1 MIRSVSFNLFP
12 LLVIIAFQHLAVNA
26 FVSRRAK
33 CSIECYTKCANSG
46 TPIAVYC
53 NCPLSIKN
61 DLCNSVTEQLLT
73 DKTVER
79 LIESDSGYKDIRTI
93 WLKVAPVP
101 GAFIYIFEFSIQ
113 QSFDRPIWTFAGA
126 SSSPQITFAVPDACR
141 DYQFRTIVVIR
152 STDTAQQL
160 TVFRP
165 KSIPPQ
171 LPPFTVPKES
181 IQLDQPKQSKDKRMV
196 HLSVSWQNP
205 FGYDDVDVYGYSP
218 PTAYPIRCQ
227 TPDDQIASPRLELV
241 QGGAKMH
248 LTIPADAL
256 RGKCRIYMEVRML
269 PRCVRIEPFDV
280 QISVELDCQKFPD
293 LHFCQKENGPKCT
306 DVVDLWGKD
315 NGEVIVVWQRPAAGA
330 RLPTK
335 NPPLFYTVHWG
346 PVQSPQD
353 FPSTVSRRIVR
364 NVEQRVPGNQ
374 TKLELSGVR
383 PGIQYGLQICAF
395 FSEVPVP
402 PEESPFRTEPV
413 IPFTCTPCT
422 HPPLL
427 NAGGG
432 NVSKSC
438 IDCSKIEQAKEPTT
452 QMPSASAPRHSV
464 QFISAD
470 TAVLDVFGANVLA
483 GEGNAV
489 TTTAPERGEGWGRV
503 DTANGKSI
511 QTTTAQIIQTTMA
524 PERGE
529 GWGRVDTANGKSIQ
543 TTTAQIIQTTM
554 APERGEGWGRVDT
567 ANGKSIQ
574 TTTAQIIQTTMA
586 PERGEGWGRVD
597 TANGKSIQTTT
608 AQIIQTTTAP
618 ERGEGWGRVDTA
630 NGKSIQTT
638 TAQIIQTTM
647 APERGEGWGRVDT
660 ANGKSIQTTTAQI
673 IQTTMAPER
682 GEGWGRVDTANG
694 KSIQTTTAQIIQ
706 TTTAPERGEGWNR
719 VDTAN
724 GQIIRQSHSK
734 THKTEVPLEL
744 SKVEKAAKK
753 EELTTMEVTTKVKDV
768 SETPE
773 VGKKPETEG
782 NAMSGRRTS
791 EGVRTANTVKTK
803 TGMMPNKSEENMT
816 NEGRVS
822 TSTMMN
828 TRTTTMKMGK
838 TEEKKRTKADAEQRR
853 GDEKRRASEEVER
866 ALKEEDE
873 WIKTEEK
880 KRTKADAEQRRGD
893 EKRRA
898 SEEGERAL
906 KEEDEWIKTEEK
918 KAEDGGM
925 GKKKT
930 KGWRTNSDKERGA
943 TATDIRATM
952 TASTVTSTTKMK
964 ARETPAGSGSTT
976 TETLTEGKRNETEG
990 KESRNGPNSVQKE
1003 QHNHLQQ
1010 QTRSRIK
1017 NEGEEGDQQQHKPE
1031 RNAGAFGQFDR
1042 RKWMFAAPALFLFG
1056 LFVGLAFLLLL
1067 VVRRRKTR
1075 HRQNSILISNSQPN
1089 SRKYG
1094 RQKMRFPTGRSMP
1107 SVNGTSPSCSPSC
1120 SPSSAASSVSTVES
1134 RLGTGTSAAVQQLRG
1149 ERERT
1154 LPSVTADCG
1163 GTPLPSGVNY
1173 CGGTPLPSGVNY
1185 CGGTPLPSGA
1195 NYFTDNTARD
1205 NADLIKT
1212 EIGQAFGPGTVERE
1226 RNTVQRKR
1234 RRTSRLLVPTAWGLL
1249 PYRYRLQNTE
1259 NLGPE
1264 LYDSASSSSSRKW
1277 PLFCSLVSAFFRF
1290 LAPPA
1295 KKAKGTKNICGKW
1308 MRMLAFGGGGGREE
1322 SGRRRRKIGV
1332 VDEGMHVEDACRE
1345 PERGK
1350 EDGDV
1355 QQMKHSGRDEKEE
1368 EDELEHL
1375 RTEGAGGK
1383 RVVLSKEKNGKESF
1397 GEQKEATR
1405 EEQRAEEMQLMA
1417 SRKLSK
1423 STSDLPNADLLME
1436 YQRRRGGAREEE
1448 AAAAATSDGE
1458 EHRHRMGAAGTKGR
1472 KKLFLALFSA
1482 VLISFKI
1489 CKFVASSEVLVWNR
1503 NSPHRQVNIR
1513 PLEKV
1518 LPLRMPL
1525 INDFVGGVGGSR
1537 FKITPV
1543 ENRYKRGR
1551 WEVWDYYEDGA
1562 KRGNARRGEQMPP
1575 PPSFS
1580 PPAHLLL
1587 PQSPSATAPAGQ
1599 TPSASHC
1606 HPPPMPRRNSFQLVT
1621 IRNIAIADE
1630 QRRNPSE
1637 PISASQERLNKLSSD
1652 DVAKALICCPS
1663 PSLCAS
1669 AVPLSSPP
1677 SHLHPPHVQLLPQ
1690 LQPLH
1695 AQLPAISDS
1704 SRATTPRIVEP
1715 ENGEGEMRID
1725 RRHSNGGRGSTN
1737 SDATQHSFVMLL
1749 NQFGLEKSL
1758 TIGVEN
1764 VLMCPVSSDN
1774 EKLQLNGLP
1783 ITFCLASPA
1792 PSPPQTMSASFGP
1805 GQMQFDQQKGRKM
1818 SGERRTAVARR
1829 SSSASTGAVPA
1840 AQKGDGVVAID
1851 SKIEQAMDLVKAH
1864 LIYAVRDEMELL
1876 RARIVHLE
1884 ATVVQLETE
1893 NAILRQHIPR
1903 EVLDRLSQQQKTSH
1917 LQHNASVAAIAQ

>member
-1 MIRSVSFNLFP
+1 MIRSVLFNLLP
-12 LLVIIAFQHLAVNA
+12 LLVIITFQHLAVNA

-141 DYQFRTIVVIR
+141 DYQFRTIVVLR

-171 LPPFTVPKES
+171 LPSFTVPKES
-181 IQLDQPKQSKDKRMV
+181 IQLDQPKQSKDKRTV

-293 LHFCQKENGPKCT
+293 LHFCQKENGPKCS

-315 NGEVIVVWQRPAAGA
+315 NGEVIVVWQRPTAGA

-335 NPPLFYTVHWG
+335 NAPLFYTVHWG
-346 PVQSPQD
+346 PAQSPQD
-353 FPSTVSRRIVR
+353 FPSIVSRRIVR

-413 IPFTCTPCT
+413 IPFTCTPCNQ
-422 HPPLL
+422 PLL

-438 IDCSKIEQAKEPTT
+438 IDCSKIEQAKEATT
-452 QMPSASAPRHSV
+452 QTPSASAPRHSV

-483 GEGNAV
+483 GGGNAA
-489 TTTAPERGEGWGRV
+489 TTTAPERGEGWSRV
-503 DTANGKSI
+503 DPGNG
-511 QTTTAQIIQTTMA
+511 Q
-524 PERGE
+524 
-529 GWGRVDTANGKSIQ
+529 
-543 TTTAQIIQTTM
+543 
-554 APERGEGWGRVDT
+554 
-567 ANGKSIQ
+567 
-574 TTTAQIIQTTMA
+574 
-586 PERGEGWGRVD
+586 
-597 TANGKSIQTTT
+597 SIQTTT

-618 ERGEGWGRVDTA
+618 ERGEGWSRVDTA
-630 NGKSIQTT
+630 NGQSIQTT
-638 TAQIIQTTM
+638 TAQIIQSTT
-647 APERGEGWGRVDT
+647 APKRGEGWNRVDT
-660 ANGKSIQTTTAQI
+660 ANGQ
-673 IQTTMAPER
+673 
-682 GEGWGRVDTANG
+682 
-694 KSIQTTTAQIIQ
+694 SIQTTTAQIIQ
-706 TTTAPERGEGWNR
+706 TTTAPERGEGWSR

-724 GQIIRQSHSK
+724 GQSIQTKTTTAPERGEGWNRVDPGNEQIIRQSHSK

-744 SKVEKAAKK
+744 SKVEKAAKNA
-753 EELTTMEVTTKVKDV
+753 EELTKMEVPTKVEDV

-773 VGKKPETEG
+773 VGKKSETEG
-782 NAMSGRRTS
+782 NTLSGRRMP
-791 EGVRTANTVKTK
+791 EGVRTANPLKTT
-803 TGMMPNKSEENMT
+803 TGMMPSKSEEKMT
-816 NEGRVS
+816 NERN
-822 TSTMMN
+822 TMMN
-828 TRTTTMKMGK
+828 TRTTTMKMG
-838 TEEKKRTKADAEQRR
+838 E
-853 GDEKRRASEEVER
+853 
-866 ALKEEDE
+866 
-873 WIKTEEK
+873 TEEK

-930 KGWRTNSDKERGA
+930 KGWRTNSDEERGE
-943 TATDIRATM
+943 TATVTRARM
-952 TASTVTSTTKMK
+952 TSSTVTSTTKTK
-964 ARETPAGSGSTT
+964 AGETPTGSGSTT
-976 TETLTEGKRNETEG
+976 TEGKRNATEA
-990 KESRNGPNSVQKE
+990 KDSRNGPNSVQKE

-1010 QTRSRIK
+1010 QTRSKVRH
-1017 NEGEEGDQQQHKPE
+1017 EGEEGDQQQHKPE

-1056 LFVGLAFLLLL
+1056 LFVGLALLLFL
-1067 VVRRRKTR
+1067 VFRRRKTR
-1075 HRQNSILISNSQPN
+1075 HRQNNIFISNSQPN

-1094 RQKMRFPTGRSMP
+1094 RQKMRFPTGRSVLAARTMANECYAGNCGTIGFIGAPTIAMIP

-1134 RLGTGTSAAVQQLRG
+1134 RLGPGTSAAVQRLWG

-1154 LPSVTADCG
+1154 LP
-1163 GTPLPSGVNY
+1163 
-1173 CGGTPLPSGVNY
+1173 
-1185 CGGTPLPSGA
+1185 
-1195 NYFTDNTARD
+1195 
-1205 NADLIKT
+1205 
-1212 EIGQAFGPGTVERE
+1212 
-1226 RNTVQRKR
+1226 
-1234 RRTSRLLVPTAWGLL
+1234 
-1249 PYRYRLQNTE
+1249 
-1259 NLGPE
+1259 
-1264 LYDSASSSSSRKW
+1264 
-1277 PLFCSLVSAFFRF
+1277 
-1290 LAPPA
+1290 
-1295 KKAKGTKNICGKW
+1295 
-1308 MRMLAFGGGGGREE
+1308 
-1322 SGRRRRKIGV
+1322 
-1332 VDEGMHVEDACRE
+1332 E
-1345 PERGK
+1345 PESAEMEEK
-1350 EDGDV
+1350 DDEDEDEDE
-1355 QQMKHSGRDEKEE
+1355 QQMEHSGRDEKEE
-1368 EDELEHL
+1368 EDELERL

-1383 RVVLSKEKNGKESF
+1383 RVVLFGGENGKESF

-1405 EEQRAEEMQLMA
+1405 DEQRAEEKQLMA

-1436 YQRRRGGAREEE
+1436 YQRFDRRRGGAREEE
-1448 AAAAATSDGE
+1448 AAAAAT
-1458 EHRHRMGAAGTKGR
+1458 T
-1472 KKLFLALFSA
+1472 
-1482 VLISFKI
+1482 
-1489 CKFVASSEVLVWNR
+1489 
-1503 NSPHRQVNIR
+1503 
-1513 PLEKV
+1513 
-1518 LPLRMPL
+1518 LPVRMPL

-1575 PPSFS
+1575 PPSFL
-1580 PPAHLLL
+1580 PPSHLLL

-1637 PISASQERLNKLSSD
+1637 PISASQERLNKLPSD
-1652 DVAKALICCPS
+1652 DGVKALICCPS

-1677 SHLHPPHVQLLPQ
+1677 SHLHPPHAQLLPQ

-1695 AQLPAISDS
+1695 AQLPAINDS

-1715 ENGEGEMRID
+1715 ESGEEQMRID
-1725 RRHSNGGRGSTN
+1725 RNSSGGRGSTN

-1840 AQKGDGVVAID
+1840 AQKGEGVVAID
-1851 SKIEQAMDLVKAH
+1851 SKIEQAMDLVKTH

-1903 EVLDRLSQQQKTSH
+1903 EVLDRLSKQQKTPH
-1917 LQHNASVAAIAQ
+1917 LLHNASVAAIAQ